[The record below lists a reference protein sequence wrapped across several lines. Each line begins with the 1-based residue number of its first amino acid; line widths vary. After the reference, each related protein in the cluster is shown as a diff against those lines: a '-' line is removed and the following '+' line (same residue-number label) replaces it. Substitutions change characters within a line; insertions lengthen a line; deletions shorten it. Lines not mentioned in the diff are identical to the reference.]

1 MPLME
6 PEDAIG
12 DRKNRNG
19 IFDPF
24 DGSTKAEEDS
34 GFGAGGRN
42 GQPAR
47 GTFEK
52 K

>member
-1 MPLME
+1 ME
-6 PEDAIG
+6 PEDAIR

-24 DGSTKAEEDS
+24 EGSTEAEEDS
-34 GFGAGGRN
+34 GFGAGRRN
-42 GQPAR
+42 WQPAR